1 MCIVAL
7 GWTGVLFAGILNLS
21 FVRIVRVLKLVRS
34 FPVLRNIHELYLLI
48 NGITSSLGA
57 VMSGCILIF
66 VLLGTAIMMVEW
78 VHPTSSQT
86 AFSDCPDCSD
96 AFSSVGSSL
105 LTLFNELIAGGTWI
119 LSLSLWKAS
128 PAAIL
133 MLSLT
138 SVLVLLGLL
147 NLTPLPGRKLG
158 QSAGRTW
165 ASTRGGNEPDK
176 NGADGPQALE

>member
-1 MCIVAL
+1 
-7 GWTGVLFAGILNLS
+7 
-21 FVRIVRVLKLVRS
+21 
-34 FPVLRNIHELYLLI
+34 
-48 NGITSSLGA
+48 
-57 VMSGCILIF
+57 LIF
-66 VLLGTAIMMVEW
+66 IALFCSGIMMGEW
-78 VHPTSSQT
+78 VHPTSSQIV
-86 AFSDCPDCSD
+86 FSDCSDCSY
-96 AFSSVGSSL
+96 AFSSVGSSV